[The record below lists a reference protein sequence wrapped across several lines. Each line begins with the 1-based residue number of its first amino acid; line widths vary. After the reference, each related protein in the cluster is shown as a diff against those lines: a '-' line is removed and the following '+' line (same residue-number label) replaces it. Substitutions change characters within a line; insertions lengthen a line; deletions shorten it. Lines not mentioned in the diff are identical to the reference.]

1 MHNANAKTHSK
12 LPLPLLV
19 VSGLLLI
26 FCCFRPRCAARA
38 APRVQKTVAARPPK
52 APTPGAAEFV
62 MFHSPS
68 CGHCVRAMPAFDRL
82 QPPAHVRKVKVDCQA
97 RPEMASKFGVSA
109 YPTFRLYP
117 RGMAHP
123 QDFVAYTGARDA
135 AAFYDFL
142 AQRRVHFEN

>member
-1 MHNANAKTHSK
+1 
-12 LPLPLLV
+12 
-19 VSGLLLI
+19 
-26 FCCFRPRCAARA
+26 
-38 APRVQKTVAARPPK
+38 
-52 APTPGAAEFV
+52 

-97 RPEMASKFGVSA
+97 QPEMASKFGVSA

-123 QDFVAYTGARDA
+123 EDSVAYTGARDEA
-135 AAFYDFL
+135 SFYDFL
-142 AQRRVHFEN
+142 AQRRVHFAN